1 VSPLD
6 DRFAHW
12 IATLEAK
19 HLAEL
24 TFPEV
29 SRALRALSSTY
40 VERRQKI
47 AEGAALSG
55 AGKRAAFA
63 LFYGPLHYLLLAHIV
78 DRLPGASANVE
89 TLVDLGCGT
98 GASGAA
104 WACACARPPRLLGVD
119 RHPWAIGEAAA
130 TYRAFR
136 VPASVRQG
144 DIASVSLPKGPV
156 SILAAFTMNELGDA
170 DRDAWL
176 RRLVERASLGDR
188 VLIVEPLAGFVA
200 RWWNRWRA
208 TFEAAGGR
216 ADEWRAR
223 IELPPIVAKLD
234 RAAGLNHREITGRSL
249 WLPGRGQV

>member
-1 VSPLD
+1 VSPSD
-6 DRFAHW
+6 DRLAHW
-12 IATLEAK
+12 IAALEAK

-47 AEGAALSG
+47 AQGAALSG

-78 DRLPGASANVE
+78 DRLPGGTASIE

-104 WACACARPPRLLGVD
+104 WACACARPPRVLGID

-130 TYRAFR
+130 TYRAFKI
-136 VPASVRQG
+136 PASLRQG
-144 DIASVSLPKGPV
+144 DIAGVALPKGPV
-156 SILAAFTMNELGDA
+156 SILAAFTMNELEDS
-170 DRDAWL
+170 DRDAL
-176 RRLVERASLGDR
+176 LQRLVERASQGDR

-216 ADEWRAR
+216 ADEWRVR

-249 WLPGRGQV
+249 WL